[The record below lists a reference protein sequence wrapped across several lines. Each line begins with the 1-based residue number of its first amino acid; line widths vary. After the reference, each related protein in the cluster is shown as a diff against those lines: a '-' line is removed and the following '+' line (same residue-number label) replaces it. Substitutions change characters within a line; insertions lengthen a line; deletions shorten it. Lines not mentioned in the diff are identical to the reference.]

1 MKISI
6 KNINIV
12 KLKTRN
18 HPKRG
23 FTLLEIL
30 VVITII
36 STLSAIGFG
45 TFLKLQENARGKETT
60 IIINAVATA
69 MQSRSNNI
77 TSTQRSTAGVNSGE
91 TYPIGDGSDGS
102 TTPLINY
109 ISGDFDGAG
118 GVDDGVTSELPQVD
132 IDSADNSSFIKQV
145 NSGDDD
151 GGGAWV
157 IVDGWGM
164 SLRYT
169 YNGTSGVHNTYDDG
183 FDLESAGPDN
193 DFDTVEDNIILE

>member
-12 KLKTRN
+12 KPETRN

-23 FTLLEIL
+23 FTLIEIL

-45 TFLKLQENARGKETT
+45 TFLKLRENARGKETT

-77 TSTQRSTAGVNSGE
+77 TSTQRSTAGVGSGQ

-102 TTPLINY
+102 TTLLINY

-132 IDSADNSSFIKQV
+132 IDSADNSSFIKQE
-145 NSGDDD
+145 NGN
-151 GGGAWV
+151 WV
-157 IVDGWGM
+157 IVDGWGVQ
-164 SLRYT
+164 LRYT
-169 YNGTSGVHNTYDDG
+169 YDGTSGEHNTYDDG